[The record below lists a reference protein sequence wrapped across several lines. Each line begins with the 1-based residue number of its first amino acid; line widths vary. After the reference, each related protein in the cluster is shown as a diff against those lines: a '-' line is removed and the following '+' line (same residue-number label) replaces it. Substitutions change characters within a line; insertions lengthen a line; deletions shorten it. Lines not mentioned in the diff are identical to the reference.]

1 MRKSVVG
8 YEERES
14 GAHVTQEGVRS
25 ALSDSVPAHLIPSA
39 IVVLDRMPMTTKGK
53 VDDAALPDFP
63 SAHPELSRS
72 YTAPDSAAERR
83 VARVRQQLM
92 TLDRVGVHDNFF
104 DSGGNSIRLPTVLAA
119 LQKHPE
125 YQDLI
130 TLTDLFR
137 HPTAAAVA
145 AHLDQS
151 AEQEAARR
159 GRARRA
165 ALHKLRSRKGTTR

>member
-1 MRKSVVG
+1 M
-8 YEERES
+8 
-14 GAHVTQEGVRS
+14 
-25 ALSDSVPAHLIPSA
+25 PAHLMPSA

-53 VDDAALPDFP
+53 VNDTALPCPP
-63 SAHPELSRS
+63 SSRPEPSRS

-83 VARVRQQLM
+83 AARVWQQQP
-92 TLDRVGVHDNFF
+92 TLNRVGVHDNFF
-104 DSGGNSIRLPTVLAA
+104 DSGGNSIRLSAVLAA
-119 LQKHPE
+119 LRKHPE

-145 AHLDQS
+145 ARLDRT

-159 GRARRA
+159 GGDRRA
-165 ALHKLRSRKGTTR
+165 APHKLRSRKGTTR